1 MDDLDLDTGNPG
13 QSDSWE
19 SALEVSITEHL
30 EAPPAEE
37 TPAEERRRGNP
48 YKGPD
53 GKFTSPDKAVKV
65 EPAEPVEPETPAEP
79 PKPIWKPSSWKSEE
93 LNGWETIPDHIRQA
107 VERREREI
115 TQGLESSAR
124 ERQFARQVQEAA
136 GPYMQQLQS
145 IGVNPV
151 DAYREALQAVSL
163 LSSPDPNVRA
173 SMLQRMAQ
181 RWNVPLGGEQPQ
193 QQFQADPQY
202 AATQAELA
210 QLRNSLA
217 QMQQAQ
223 KQREDD
229 ALRQTVESFAQSKPH
244 FETLR
249 PVMADLFQRGEA
261 QTLEE
266 AYDKAFNSVKTLF
279 AAQEQQRQ
287 EEAAKKAAEARKA
300 AAVNVQ
306 SRPAPAQTAPKAKS
320 WEEGLKNAFDSLSA

>member
-1 MDDLDLDTGNPG
+1 MEDLDMGTGDAG

-19 SALEVSITEHL
+19 NALEVSVTEHFD
-30 EAPPAEE
+30 APPAEE
-37 TPAEERRRGNP
+37 PAEKKRGNP
-48 YKGPD
+48 YRAED
-53 GKFTSPDKAVKV
+53 GKFSSKPDEPPPPVEAAETPPV
-65 EPAEPVEPETPAEP
+65 EPA
-79 PKPIWKPSSWKSEE
+79 KPIWKPSSWKSEE

-173 SMLQRMAQ
+173 SMIQRMAQ
-181 RWNVPLGGEQPQ
+181 RWNVPLGGEQTQ
-193 QQFQADPQY
+193 QQFQTDPNY
-202 AATQAELA
+202 SATQAELA
-210 QLRNSLA
+210 QLRNTLA

-223 KQREDD
+223 RQREEDS
-229 ALRQTVESFAQSKPH
+229 LRQSIQTFAQSRPH

-249 PVMADLFQRGEA
+249 PVMADLMQRGEA
-261 QTLEE
+261 TTLEE
-266 AYDKAFNSVKTLF
+266 AYDKAFGSVKTLF
-279 AAQEQQRQ
+279 AQQEEQRQ
-287 EEAAKKAAEARKA
+287 AEAAKKAAEARKA

-306 SRPAPAQTAPKAKS
+306 SRPAPAQTAPKPKT
-320 WEEGLKNAFDSLSA
+320 WEEGLFNKFNDSLAA